1 VAAEAAPADP
11 RLAVTAAAWLRLIG
25 AIAVWASLGGA
36 MPAVTSRDGTTIA
49 YQTRGEGPPLILV
62 DGTLGSRA
70 VDFFSALQRLLSEDP
85 TVYRYD
91 RRGRNE
97 SGDTPPYAVEREIE
111 DLEALIDQ
119 AGGSAFVYGISSGA
133 ALALEAAARL
143 GSGGAT
149 GKIARLALYEPPYGS
164 PRMVADGPDDYY
176 ARLDRLLAAGMRAEA
191 VELFVS
197 GVRSPEGV
205 ARLRG
210 TSTWDAMV
218 ASAHTLAYDAAVINH
233 AALPRERAATIA
245 VPTLVMNGAA
255 SWDYMR
261 STAMELARIIPNARY
276 QEIPDQPHEP
286 AARALAPYLADFF
299 REGRSARAS

>member
-1 VAAEAAPADP
+1 
-11 RLAVTAAAWLRLIG
+11 
-25 AIAVWASLGGA
+25 
-36 MPAVTSRDGTTIA
+36 MPTVTSPDGTTIA
-49 YQTRGEGPPLILV
+49 YQTRGQGPPLILV

-70 VDFFSALQRLLSEDP
+70 VDFFSALQRLLSEDL

-143 GSGGAT
+143 GSGGGTAGRVDGGAADRGGRT

-164 PRMVADGPDDYY
+164 PRMVAEGPDDYY

-197 GVRSPEGV
+197 GVRSPEAV
-205 ARLRG
+205 DRLRG
-210 TSTWDAMV
+210 TPTWDAMV
-218 ASAHTLAYDAAVINH
+218 AAAHTLPYDAAVINH
-233 AALPRERAATIA
+233 AVLPRERAAAIA

-261 STAMELARIIPNARY
+261 LTAMELARIIPNARY

-299 REGRSARAS
+299 RFGN

>member
-1 VAAEAAPADP
+1 
-11 RLAVTAAAWLRLIG
+11 
-25 AIAVWASLGGA
+25 
-36 MPAVTSRDGTTIA
+36 MPTVTSRDGTTIA
-49 YQTRGEGPPLILV
+49 YQARGDGPPLVLV

-70 VDFFSALQRLLSEDP
+70 VDFFSALQRLLSENL

-97 SGDTPPYAVEREIE
+97 SGDTPPYAAEREIE

-143 GSGGAT
+143 GSGGGAA
-149 GKIARLALYEPPYGS
+149 GRVDDGAAGRGSGRGIAKIARLALYEPPYGS
-164 PRMVADGPDDYY
+164 PRMRADGPDDYY
-176 ARLDRLLAAGMRAEA
+176 ARLDRLLAAGKRAEA

-197 GVRSPEGV
+197 GVRSPDAV
-205 ARLRG
+205 DRLRG
-210 TSTWDAMV
+210 TQMWEAMV
-218 ASAHTLAYDAAVINH
+218 ASAHTLPYDAAVINH
-233 AALPRERAATIA
+233 AVLPRDRAAAIA

-261 STAMELARIIPNARY
+261 DTALELSRIIPNARY
-276 QEIPDQPHEP
+276 LEIPDQPHEP

-299 REGRSARAS
+299 RFGN

>member
-1 VAAEAAPADP
+1 
-11 RLAVTAAAWLRLIG
+11 
-25 AIAVWASLGGA
+25 
-36 MPAVTSRDGTTIA
+36 MPTVTSRDGTTIA

-70 VDFFSALQRLLSEDP
+70 VDFFSALQRLLSEDL

-97 SGDTPPYAVEREIE
+97 SGDTPPYAAEREIE
-111 DLEALIDQ
+111 DLEALIDE

-143 GSGGAT
+143 GGGGGVAGRIDDGAADGGREGGRAT

-164 PRMVADGPDDYY
+164 PRMVADGLDDYY

-197 GVRSPEGV
+197 GVRSREAV
-205 ARLRG
+205 DRLRG
-210 TSTWDAMV
+210 TPTWDAMV

-233 AALPRERAATIA
+233 AVLPRDRAATIA